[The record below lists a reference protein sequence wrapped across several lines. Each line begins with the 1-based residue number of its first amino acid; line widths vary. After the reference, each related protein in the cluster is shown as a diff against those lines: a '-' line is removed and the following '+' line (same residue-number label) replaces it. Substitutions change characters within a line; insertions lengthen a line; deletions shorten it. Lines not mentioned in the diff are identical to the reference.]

1 MRTPARAARPA
12 PRSHGAQAAALPWR
26 PGCGDVHAGEAS
38 TGSGEAS
45 TGSGEA
51 PAGQALGRKA
61 LGVRVVYFG
70 TPAAAVPPLE
80 ALLASGHEVVG
91 VVTRP
96 DKPRDHRGGRPSP
109 SPLKQAAERH
119 GLEIVQPER
128 GRDPELPARLAAFRA
143 DIGMTCA
150 FGFLLPPEVL
160 ASFPRGVLNLHFSLL
175 PAYRG
180 PAPVQ
185 RALLDGRTVT
195 GVCTFVID
203 EGMDTGPLLLSAE
216 VPILPGEDAGALTAR
231 LAEVGAQVTV
241 ETLDALEQGAIS
253 PRPQP
258 ADGASLAPKVTPD
271 EARLDWGASS
281 ARVVNAVRAFTPAPG
296 AWTTLRGR
304 RLKLLEARV
313 AAGPSEAS
321 PGLPGSETV
330 SGAEAVTGAHPAP
343 AARAAGRLGL
353 APGELELGPGGVLLA
368 GTGDGVVELV
378 RVQPEGRRPMSGPE
392 FARGARPAAG
402 EWLGDR

>member
-1 MRTPARAARPA
+1 
-12 PRSHGAQAAALPWR
+12 
-26 PGCGDVHAGEAS
+26 
-38 TGSGEAS
+38 
-45 TGSGEA
+45 
-51 PAGQALGRKA
+51 
-61 LGVRVVYFG
+61 VRVVYLG

-80 ALLASGHEVVG
+80 ALLASRHEVVG

-96 DKPRDHRGGRPSP
+96 DRPRDHRGGRPSP
-109 SPLKQAAERH
+109 SPVKQAAERH
-119 GLEIVQPER
+119 GLPVVQPER

-150 FGFLLPPEVL
+150 FGFLLPPAVL
-160 ASFPRGVLNLHFSLL
+160 AAFPRGVLNLHFSLL

-231 LAEVGAQVTV
+231 LAEVGARVTV
-241 ETLDALEQGAIS
+241 ETLDALEAGAIS

-258 ADGASLAPKVTPD
+258 GDGASLAPKVTPA
-271 EARLDWGASS
+271 EAHLDWHAPA
-281 ARVVNAVRAFTPAPG
+281 ARVVHAVRAFTPAPG

-304 RLKLLEARV
+304 RLKVLEARV
-313 AAGPSEAS
+313 AAGPGEAS
-321 PGLPGSETV
+321 PGLPGARTAR
-330 SGAEAVTGAHPAP
+330 GGGAVTAATPAP
-343 AARAAGRLGL
+343 VAGAPGL
-353 APGELELGPGGVLLA
+353 APGEIRLDPGGALLA
-368 GTGDGVVELV
+368 GAGGGMVELV
-378 RVQPEGRRPMSGPE
+378 RVQPDGRRPMSGAE
-392 FARGARPAAG
+392 FARGARLAAG
-402 EWLGDR
+402 ERLGDQ

>member
-1 MRTPARAARPA
+1 M
-12 PRSHGAQAAALPWR
+12 
-26 PGCGDVHAGEAS
+26 
-38 TGSGEAS
+38 
-45 TGSGEA
+45 
-51 PAGQALGRKA
+51 
-61 LGVRVVYFG
+61 RVVYFG
-70 TPAAAVPPLE
+70 TPAAAVAPLA
-80 ALLASGHEVVG
+80 ALLASRHEVVG

-109 SPLKQAAERH
+109 SPVKQAAKRH
-119 GLEIVQPER
+119 GLEVVQPER

-143 DIGMTCA
+143 DIGVTCA

-160 ASFPRGVLNLHFSLL
+160 AVFPNGVLNLHFSLL

-185 RALLDGRTVT
+185 RALLDGRIVT

-231 LAEVGAQVTV
+231 LAEVGARVTV
-241 ETLDALEQGAIS
+241 ETLDALEAGAIS

-258 ADGASLAPKVTPD
+258 RDGASLAPKVTPD
-271 EARLDWGASS
+271 DARLDWRVPA
-281 ARVVNAVRAFTPAPG
+281 ARLVDAVRAFTPAPG

-304 RLKLLEARV
+304 RLKVLEARL
-313 AAGPSEAS
+313 AA
-321 PGLPGSETV
+321 
-330 SGAEAVTGAHPAP
+330 AEP
-343 AARAAGRLGL
+343 GL
-353 APGELELGPGGVLLA
+353 APGELRTGPGGALLA

-378 RVQPEGRRPMSGPE
+378 RVQPDGGRPMAGADL
-392 FARGARPAAG
+392 ARGARLAAG
-402 EWLGDR
+402 ERLGGDR